1 MKNIDRILFPV
12 DLTESSDKLVPYVTT
27 MLQKFDAHLNILF
40 VVRVFQYFTSINVP
54 PVSINLFENELLDN
68 ARTKME
74 EFRKRHFGE
83 LIPIT
88 AEVLLGEPSETIL
101 GYIDDHRID
110 MVIMGTHGRKGI
122 DRVIFGSVA
131 ERVIKTAPVPVL
143 VVNPHKV
150 VA

>member
-1 MKNIDRILFPV
+1 MKAISRILFPV
-12 DLTESSDKLVPYVTT
+12 DLTENSDKLVPLVVQ
-27 MLQKFDAHLNILF
+27 MLQKFDAQLNILF

-54 PVSINLFENELLDN
+54 PMSINVFENELLEN

-74 EFRKRHFGE
+74 EFKTRHFGE
-83 LIPIT
+83 TFPVT

-101 GYIDDHRID
+101 GYIDDHQID

-131 ERVIKTAPVPVL
+131 ERVIKIAPVPVL
-143 VVNPHKV
+143 VINPYKL
-150 VA
+150 A